1 MLTPEKATSQMPEN
15 SNAKLSPADDDNEDA
30 AFSELSRKRKKLRS
44 AFGDFGDKVRI
55 SEIMEAPNIA
65 QEENK
70 KLRATLE
77 DLTRRPNIVEE
88 EDKKLREAAS
98 SAASAMAGSQH
109 DAFQDV
115 GAPSTPAHSS
125 RKCAPSTGEMHKHRT
140 GEKHRRTHMINKR
153 RRSVKKTLRCSYKS
167 LGGEHD
173 RAQAMELVREGRP
186 SRVLGVLMAK

>member
-1 MLTPEKATSQMPEN
+1 MAEILISEKATN
-15 SNAKLSPADDDNEDA
+15 SSAKLSPADDDNEDA
-30 AFSELSRKRKKLRS
+30 AVLDLIRKRKKLRS

-109 DAFQDV
+109 DASPKV
-115 GAPSTPAHSS
+115 SIPY
-125 RKCAPSTGEMHKHRT
+125 RNRT
-140 GEKHRRTHMINKR
+140 RNEPLQANFNLGRVLGCLFAR
-153 RRSVKKTLRCSYKS
+153 LRFTNRYCVTRCT
-167 LGGEHD
+167 
-173 RAQAMELVREGRP
+173 RAQAHTKWDLFMCVCLCGFWWH
-186 SRVLGVLMAK
+186 RVNFV